1 MNISVANEHVPE
13 IERYI
18 RTVKERERSTAAT
31 LPFERY
37 PPQLIVEMV
46 YNCVFSLS
54 SFPYKDKIHPTL
66 SPRTIMTGQRIKYDK
81 HCKLEFRTYVQVHNK
96 HNNSL
101 EPRTSGAIALRPYG
115 NKQGGHYFLSLH
127 TEKRILRN
135 NWTELP
141 MPNNIVDAVHRLLAA
156 SKQAGS
162 ITFTDKDGNI
172 ITYDDDDTEEDTTED
187 EPIPIPTANMEV
199 DQAIT
204 GVEEH
209 DKNEEN
215 VLE

>member
-1 MNISVANEHVPE
+1 
-13 IERYI
+13 
-18 RTVKERERSTAAT
+18 
-31 LPFERY
+31 
-37 PPQLIVEMV
+37 
-46 YNCVFSLS
+46 
-54 SFPYKDKIHPTL
+54 
-66 SPRTIMTGQRIKYDK
+66 
-81 HCKLEFRTYVQVHNK
+81 
-96 HNNSL
+96 
-101 EPRTSGAIALRPYG
+101 
-115 NKQGGHYFLSLH
+115 
-127 TEKRILRN
+127 
-135 NWTELP
+135 